1 MSLSPAQRHSQRVTM
16 QQQQARLEE
25 VNTTASLHLQMQEI
39 MEDVAVL
46 RSLGTTAERV
56 EMKRDVLLTPPTLVS
71 CLPLATRQ
79 TLHRRALTLKRAGI
93 SMKKRAF
100 Q

>member
-1 MSLSPAQRHSQRVTM
+1 MSLSPAQRHSQRVAM

-46 RSLGTTAERV
+46 RSLGTTAGGH
-56 EMKRDVLLTPPTLVS
+56 
-71 CLPLATRQ
+71 AQ
-79 TLHRRALTLKRAGI
+79 RRGE
-93 SMKKRAF
+93 SECGGAF
-100 Q
+100 GGTGRGHGRFYV